1 MLIKLKSGMTIA
13 AGKATEPKF
22 RATQSGTHVC
32 EFGIA
37 AHKYK
42 DEAGESHTVW
52 VNCKAWRELADAA
65 NLRIKKGGI
74 VFAVGLTKDASW
86 TGNDGQF
93 HPKEECDIDYF
104 NVQQYGAQPFPS
116 DTLDALMQRPGVTVQ
131 PAADPVRAAF
141 AEFEDDDDG
150 EFPF

>member
-13 AGKATEPKF
+13 AGKATEPKYKEVGDKE
-22 RATQSGTHVC
+22 TPLC

-37 AHKYK
+37 AAKTK
-42 DEAGESHTVW
+42 DEFGADKTVW
-52 VNCKAWRELADAA
+52 LNCKVWRDKAVLASQQ
-65 NLRIKKGGI
+65 IHKGDT
-74 VFAVGLTKDASW
+74 VAVLGVTKAREW
-86 TGNDGQF
+86 TGRDGAPRTSEEATLDWF
-93 HPKEECDIDYF
+93 SVMPK
-104 NVQQYGAQPFPS
+104 APA

>member
-65 NLRIKKGGI
+65 QLRIKKGDV

-86 TGNDGQF
+86 TGRDGQL
-93 HPKEECDIDYF
+93 HPKEECEIDYF
-104 NVQQYGAQPFPS
+104 NVQQHGAAAPA

-131 PAADPVRAAF
+131 PPADSVAAAF
-141 AEFEDDDDG
+141 ADYDDGDG